1 MKHFVVV
8 LFLSAVFARSEELR
22 LESSAEAMGSTY
34 SVVLYGDDRARLEA
48 ASEDAFEEVRR
59 LDRMLSN
66 YLPSSEWSEVNRDAA
81 ARPVKVSDELF
92 RLLTACQDYSRQ
104 S

>member
-8 LFLSAVFARSEELR
+8 LFLSAVFARAGELR
-22 LESSAEAMGSTY
+22 LESSAEAMGSSY
-34 SVVLYGDDRARLEA
+34 SVVLYGEDRARLEA

-66 YLPSSEWSEVNRDAA
+66 YQRSSEWSEVNREAA
-81 ARPVKVSDELF
+81 SRQVKVSDELF
-92 RLLTACQDYSRQ
+92 GLLTACQDYSRK
-104 S
+104 